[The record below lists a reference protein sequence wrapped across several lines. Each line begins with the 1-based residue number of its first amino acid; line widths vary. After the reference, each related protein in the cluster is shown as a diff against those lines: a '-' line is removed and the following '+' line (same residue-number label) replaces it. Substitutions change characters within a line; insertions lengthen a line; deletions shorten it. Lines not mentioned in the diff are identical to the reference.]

1 MSYLHIHA
9 DSDEQQEF
17 YKSSEEDALA
27 AFCLLLPG
35 SVLYLTPLLNAK
47 KFRKLNAKKD
57 AVVRVFYQLEE
68 EGLGKT
74 VILGG
79 TKGTTQ
85 VCLTVSIGNIQCPMY
100 TLILSL
106 ILY

>member
-1 MSYLHIHA
+1 MYTLLGN
-9 DSDEQQEF
+9 DEPPE
-17 YKSSEEDALA
+17 SLGNGDDNALA

-35 SVLYLTPLLNAK
+35 SILYLTPLLNAK

-85 VCLTVSIGNIQCPMY
+85 V
-100 TLILSL
+100 
-106 ILY
+106 